1 MQRENLEGNGRGA
14 KRERERER
22 QRFYRVKYS
31 RDRESIERVGDSK
44 REKWKRK
51 DGETK
56 TRPLREI

>member
-14 KRERERER
+14 KRERA
-22 QRFYRVKYS
+22 RFYRVKYS

-51 DGETK
+51 DGE
-56 TRPLREI
+56 RGNREIE